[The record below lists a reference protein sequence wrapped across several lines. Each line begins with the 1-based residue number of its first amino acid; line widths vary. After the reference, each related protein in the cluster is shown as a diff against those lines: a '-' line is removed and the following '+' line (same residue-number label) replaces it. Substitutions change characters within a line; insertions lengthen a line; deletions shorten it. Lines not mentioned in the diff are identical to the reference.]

1 MPAAYLS
8 CPRRQ
13 QTMTWPNK
21 TRPNKTAKLPCYY
34 AVSENDPLV
43 LIPDP
48 KIIRWVEVALDHLD
62 QGNST
67 RRVAAWLV
75 EKTGKKISH

>member
-8 CPRRQ
+8 CPRRR

-21 TRPNKTAKLPCYY
+21 TRPNKTAKLPYGY

-48 KIIRWVEVALDHLD
+48 EIIRWVEAV
-62 QGNST
+62 
-67 RRVAAWLV
+67 RVVLLLEPTV
-75 EKTGKKISH
+75 TQRVMSGP

>member
-8 CPRRQ
+8 CPRRR

-21 TRPNKTAKLPCYY
+21 TRPNKTAKVPYGY
-34 AVSENDPLV
+34 AASESDPLV

-48 KIIRWVEVALDHLD
+48 EVVGWVETALDHLD

-75 EKTGKKISH
+75 EKTGKKISQ

>member
-1 MPAAYLS
+1 MW
-8 CPRRQ
+8 Q
-13 QTMTWPNK
+13 NK
-21 TRPNKTAKLPCYY
+21 TRPNKTAKLPCGY
-34 AVSENDPLV
+34 AVSKNDPLV

-48 KIIRWVEVALDHLD
+48 EIVRWVETALDHLD

-75 EKTGKKISH
+75 EKTGKTISQ

>member
-1 MPAAYLS
+1 M
-8 CPRRQ
+8 
-13 QTMTWPNK
+13 MTWPNK
-21 TRPNKTAKLPCYY
+21 TRPNKTAKLPYDY
-34 AVSENDPLV
+34 PVSENDPLV

-48 KIIRWVEVALDHLD
+48 EVVWWVEDTLDHLD

-75 EKTGKKISH
+75 EKTGKTISH

>member
-1 MPAAYLS
+1 M
-8 CPRRQ
+8 
-13 QTMTWPNK
+13 WPNK
-21 TRPNKTAKLPCYY
+21 TRPNKTAKVAYGY

-48 KIIRWVEVALDHLD
+48 EVVGWVETALDHLD

-67 RRVAAWLV
+67 RRVASWLV
-75 EKTGKKISH
+75 EKTGKKISQ